1 MISIIQQ
8 PDKWTAVYEDL
19 IYKFKDITNLGIFDV
34 SDNGTFTNRVII
46 AGAGIVNFFIGQVVS
61 FTAGSISYTT
71 TVINIV
77 GGDAILDLPPLFV
90 TYTNISIQGF
100 NNQPLNVTLKVGKL
114 AAGVPMFTLATI
126 RAVPLLGEY
135 EVNLKGYLQD
145 YFSNIA
151 PPPVLGIDAELW
163 CNYQLN
169 NEPIRYGLY
178 STQPDVNSLAVGS
191 LLRFNAVETF
201 AGQGALYSRLLSNF
215 VQNFTI

>member
-100 NNQPLNVTLKVGKL
+100 NNNPLNVTLKVGKL

-145 YFSNIA
+145 YFGNIA

-215 VQNFTI
+215 VQNFSI

>member
-1 MISIIQQ
+1 MISITQQ

-19 IYKFKDITNLGIFDV
+19 IYKFKDITNLGVFDV

-46 AGAGIVNFFIGQVVS
+46 AGAGIVNYFIGQVVS

-100 NNQPLNVTLKVGKL
+100 NNNPLNVTLKVGKL

-126 RAVPLLGEY
+126 RAVPLLGLY

-215 VQNFTI
+215 VQNFSI

>member
-19 IYKFKDITNLGIFDV
+19 IYKFKDITNLGSFDV
-34 SDNGTFTNRVII
+34 TDNYTFNKRVIN
-46 AGAGIVNFFIGQVVS
+46 AGVGIVNFFIGQVVS

-71 TVINIV
+71 TVTAIS
-77 GGDAILDLPPLFV
+77 GSEAILDLPTLFV
-90 TYTNISIQGF
+90 TYTNIAIQGF
-100 NNQPLNVTLKVGKL
+100 NNNPLNVTLKVGKL

-126 RAVPLLGEY
+126 RAVPLLGLY

-169 NEPIRYGLY
+169 NEPLRYGLY
-178 STQPDVNSLAVGS
+178 STQPNVNSLAAGS
-191 LLRFNAVETF
+191 VLRVNAVETF

-215 VQNFTI
+215 VQNFSI